1 MDYVYIYLFIVYIA
15 CMYVSL
21 RTSSVI
27 NTPMQSNWAQ
37 TDRRP
42 FLPLTLHPARL
53 LFLHCVV
60 RGAVPTHNWQMIVA
74 WRRKGAHKVSPLMVG
89 VVRMMGL
96 MMRGR
101 CHSCRG
107 SLLVLLMA
115 AIGLEFRAW
124 YAQLFDL
131 GQIGLHVAVHR
142 SCVCPPVDLLSCFNE
157 SPDLQLF
164 L

>member
-1 MDYVYIYLFIVYIA
+1 
-15 CMYVSL
+15 MYVCL
-21 RTSSVI
+21 RISSVI

-42 FLPLTLHPARL
+42 FLPSLSPRPSLLHS
-53 LFLHCVV
+53 LHCIV

-96 MMRGR
+96 MMRGLWHR
-101 CHSCRG
+101 RCRG
-107 SLLVLLMA
+107 RLLVLLMA

-131 GQIGLHVAVHR
+131 GQIGLHVVAVHR